1 MRSVKDVA
9 TVIPV
14 EYADR
19 IVILLC
25 ELQELSIPAQTYAV
39 VMLTESLGCIR
50 KIHCDVDTYI
60 IYQIEMR
67 QAFTASRLCRRTF
80 A

>member
-25 ELQELSIPAQTYAV
+25 EWQELSIPAQTYAV
-39 VMLTESLGCIR
+39 VMLTESLGCIW
-50 KIHCDVDTYI
+50 KIHCDVDLIEYI
-60 IYQIEMR
+60 YYISNRDETS
-67 QAFTASRLCRRTF
+67 FHS
-80 A
+80 